1 VVTPPSDG
9 RGFHSLSE
17 LRASMGRDFA
27 SMQQFAVA
35 AVLEAGYPSLTI
47 ARLFRVPSWRLDAWV
62 EQTLRDAE
70 RPIPAG
76 RRLR

>member
-1 VVTPPSDG
+1 MVTPPSDG